1 VNAPIAAAAPVPP
14 DIGRAGVRAQLERRL
29 ASSNLVNS
37 AQLCRFVRDV
47 AQAIVRA
54 IYDWD
59 WLDAERS
66 LRRAVQLNSN
76 LSPAQ
81 YSLSKALFTLGHAG
95 AGLAEIRR
103 AQDLDP
109 PSVMVIASRA
119 LATKPCAF
127 TSCCGACTWSNPA

>member
-14 DIGRAGVRAQLERRL
+14 EIGRAGVRARLERRL

-59 WLDAERS
+59 W
-66 LRRAVQLNSN
+66 
-76 LSPAQ
+76 PAQ

-127 TSCCGACTWSNPA
+127 TSWCGACTWSNAA